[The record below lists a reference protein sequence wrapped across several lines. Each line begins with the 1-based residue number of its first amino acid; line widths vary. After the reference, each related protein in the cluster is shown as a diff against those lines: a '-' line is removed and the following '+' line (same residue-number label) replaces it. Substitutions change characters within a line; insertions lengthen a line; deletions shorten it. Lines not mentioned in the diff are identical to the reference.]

1 MISATEAD
9 IIRNNACVP
18 EHITRYVEAISG
30 GEPYLFGSYLCYTAK
45 GTLVFVGYPL
55 AEPFDEKR
63 MKKSFDDVVKRLKP
77 EEVALIAPAVSLK
90 NDTIVEKVSDH
101 YYRLDINTLEIAPK
115 TLNMIHRASKEIT
128 IEKTGKY
135 SDENAG
141 LVKEFFNSHQLSAG
155 TRYIFEH
162 IGDYVASSHTALVMN
177 GRDRDGKLVAFDV
190 ADFDA
195 KDYAFYMFNFVSRMR
210 YVPGVS
216 DALLYEIVKT
226 AREQGKRYVNL
237 GLGINKGIIS
247 FKLKWGGVPF
257 LPYEYALYR
266 RTKSNILESLLQK
279 L

>member
-1 MISATEAD
+1 MISATETD

-18 EHITRYVEAISG
+18 EHMIRYVAAISG
-30 GEPYLFGSYLCYTAK
+30 GEPHLFGSYLCYMAK

-55 AEPFDEKR
+55 GEPFDEKR
-63 MKKSFDDVVKRLKP
+63 AKRSLDNAANKLKP
-77 EEVALIAPAVSLK
+77 EEVAIVAPIVSLK
-90 NDTIVEKVSDH
+90 NDTIVEKASDH
-101 YYRLDINTLEIAPK
+101 YYRLAINTLHIASK
-115 TLNMIHRASKEIT
+115 TLNMIKRAGREIT

-141 LVKEFFNSHQLSAG
+141 LVKEFFNSHQVTAG

-162 IGDYVASSHTALVMN
+162 IGDYVASSGTALVMN
-177 GRDRDGKLVAFDV
+177 GRDRDGRLVAFDV

-195 KDYAFYMFNFVSRMR
+195 KYYAFYMFNFVSRKR

-216 DALLYEIVKT
+216 DALLYEVIKT
-226 AREQGKRYVNL
+226 AQEKGKRYMNL
-237 GLGINKGIIS
+237 GLGINKGITS

-257 LPYEYALYR
+257 MPYEYALYH